1 MFWPQSEPHVN
12 IDPLGRLCVSLRFT
26 LYGAH
31 PNYKAELNILF
42 VRLLGSVISGRRRS
56 LPGECIHV
64 DAMSRFRIY
73 YCFNGYLPPR
83 FSCKPSAPTVLWRHR
98 TTVGSVE
105 KEEAKPFD
113 AIPREKG
120 LPYFGTFLK
129 TLIEYRLKTFL
140 APFERIKK
148 HGNIWR
154 EQTIPGEKEAVHV
167 VDYKD
172 VQEVFRAEGK
182 MPHRLSIPGFQDVRT
197 ASAGSDGELGVLF
210 S

>member
-1 MFWPQSEPHVN
+1 M
-12 IDPLGRLCVSLRFT
+12 
-26 LYGAH
+26 
-31 PNYKAELNILF
+31 
-42 VRLLGSVISGRRRS
+42 
-56 LPGECIHV
+56 HV
-64 DAMSRFRIY
+64 DAMSRFGIY
-73 YCFNGYLPPR
+73 HYFTGYLPPR
-83 FSCKPSAPTVLWRHR
+83 FCYKPSTPTVLWRHR
-98 TTVGSVE
+98 STVGSVE

-129 TLIEYRLKTFL
+129 TFIEFRFKPFL

-154 EQTIPGEKEAVHV
+154 EQAIPGGKEAVNV
-167 VDYKD
+167 VLYKD
-172 VQEVFRAEGK
+172 VQQVFRVEGK
-182 MPHRLSIPGFQDVRT
+182 MPRRLSIPGFQDVRT